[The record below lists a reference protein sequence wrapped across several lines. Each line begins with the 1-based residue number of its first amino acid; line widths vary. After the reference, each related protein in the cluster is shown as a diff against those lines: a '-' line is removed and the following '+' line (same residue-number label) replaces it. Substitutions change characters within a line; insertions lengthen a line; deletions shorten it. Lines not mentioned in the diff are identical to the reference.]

1 MRLIITEKPSVARDI
16 ARVLGAK
23 SKHQGYIEGKNV
35 RISWCFGH
43 MAQLAEPAAYK
54 AEWKKWRAD
63 ELPMIP
69 DSFKLVGRSGARD
82 QIKVLK
88 TQLNST
94 DITEVVNASWDDL
107 EEESHISR
115 TLNLWS
121 QGHHRPTVGSSMRD
135 VLETIR
141 LDSLPS
147 EF

>member
-1 MRLIITEKPSVARDI
+1 MLFHFPWEA
-16 ARVLGAK
+16 L
-23 SKHQGYIEGKNV
+23 
-35 RISWCFGH
+35 
-43 MAQLAEPAAYK
+43 MAVTHHSDPNQ
-54 AEWKKWRAD
+54 
-63 ELPMIP
+63 
-69 DSFKLVGRSGARD
+69 FVGIHFHSDR
-82 QIKVLK
+82 QYVC
-88 TQLNST
+88 
-94 DITEVVNASWDDL
+94 NATWDDP

>member
-1 MRLIITEKPSVARDI
+1 M
-16 ARVLGAK
+16 VLFHFPWEALLGDPN
-23 SKHQGYIEGKNV
+23 Q
-35 RISWCFGH
+35 F
-43 MAQLAEPAAYK
+43 
-54 AEWKKWRAD
+54 
-63 ELPMIP
+63 
-69 DSFKLVGRSGARD
+69 VGIQFHSDR
-82 QIKVLK
+82 QYVC
-88 TQLNST
+88 
-94 DITEVVNASWDDL
+94 NATWDDP